1 MLCAQP
7 RSRASKLAAEAAN
20 DDVDMLSDVVASTSA
35 SRQVRALAALSSPL
49 PLPLGAERLRRPVRR
64 AHTAQASALP
74 SNAPSVAGDSE
85 AVSADGDA
93 DAMDVDEEKP
103 AVEGGEGKK
112 LTAAQEAKLAA
123 KEAKKAK
130 QAEQEVQLSKRRKGV
145 GKVKLADSIKRFEY
159 LLGQTD
165 LFQHFCDLKARSQ
178 SR

>member
-1 MLCAQP
+1 
-7 RSRASKLAAEAAN
+7 
-20 DDVDMLSDVVASTSA
+20 
-35 SRQVRALAALSSPL
+35 
-49 PLPLGAERLRRPVRR
+49 
-64 AHTAQASALP
+64 
-74 SNAPSVAGDSE
+74 
-85 AVSADGDA
+85 
-93 DAMDVDEEKP
+93 MDVDEEKP

-165 LFQHFCDLKARSQ
+165 LFQHFCDLKVRSCIG
-178 SR
+178 RLC